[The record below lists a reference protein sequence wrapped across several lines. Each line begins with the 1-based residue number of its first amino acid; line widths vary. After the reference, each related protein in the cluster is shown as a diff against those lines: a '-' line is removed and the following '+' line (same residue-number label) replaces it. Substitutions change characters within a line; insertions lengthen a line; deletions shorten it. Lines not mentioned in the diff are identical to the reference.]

1 MRNAARVL
9 TIVGSAFIVGGAILY
24 GTADDTYYK
33 STYTSSTGTVSEG
46 DPQAGLGFVMMAT
59 GVGITVPGV
68 IFWSKGSK
76 KYNEH
81 LRQGGQATSLQFKGN
96 GLALNFRF

>member
-1 MRNAARVL
+1 MRNTARVL

-24 GTADDTYYK
+24 GTADDSYYK

-46 DPQAGLGFVMMAT
+46 DPQAGLGFVMMVT
-59 GVGITVPGV
+59 GVGMTVPGI

-81 LRQGGQATSLQFKGN
+81 LRHGGQTTSLQFKGN
-96 GLALNFRF
+96 GLAINFRF